1 MCIMHMIEEGQMA
14 ADKNMHNAHISE
26 QLRVLHDAVLDLVAV
41 INGPRRDR
49 TLIREAGIELDQALF
64 PLLVLTGRYGPI
76 GVVELADRVGR
87 DYTTVSR
94 QLARLEGL
102 GLITRR
108 AAAADR
114 RVRETLITPAGTA
127 MTTAIDDARERLLR
141 QGFAGWEGQD
151 FDTLVRLMR
160 RFADMM
166 KDARIDAE

>member
-1 MCIMHMIEEGQMA
+1 MQDA
-14 ADKNMHNAHISE
+14 HNSA
-26 QLRVLHDAVLDLVAV
+26 QLRLLHDAVLDLVAV

-49 TLIREAGIELDQALF
+49 TLIREAGIELDPALF

-94 QLARLEGL
+94 QLARLESL
-102 GLITRR
+102 GLIVRR
-108 AAAADR
+108 AGAADR
-114 RVRETLITPAGTA
+114 RVRESLITPAGQA
-127 MTTAIDDARERLLR
+127 MTTAIDGARERILR
-141 QGFAGWEGQD
+141 RGFEGWDEQD

-166 KDARIDAE
+166 KDARIDGEA